1 MRLEELKEIEP
12 VAKLFA
18 SVNDVSIR
26 EINLEEIGH
35 EVRFID
41 VYTAEQLNQVIDYLE
56 ERIAKVGE
64 YSSGNEVLLYKG
76 IKSAFR
82 DTRKLIEEAH
92 NEDAN

>member
-56 ERIAKVGE
+56 ERIAKAGE

>member
-1 MRLEELKEIEP
+1 MEELKEIEP

>member
-1 MRLEELKEIEP
+1 MEELKEIEP

-56 ERIAKVGE
+56 KKISKAGE
-64 YSSGNEVLLYKG
+64 FSNGSENLLFRG

-82 DTRKLIEEAH
+82 DTRKLIEEAQDE
-92 NEDAN
+92 EDNL